1 MARGRRGLY
10 GFLPCGYLSFEAGV
24 RADFLQIIWRGFFAS
39 WATFSLGTM
48 ALAVATFVVRTA
60 RAIAPR
66 TPAPPPAPPFTRRTH
81 LCGAR

>member
-1 MARGRRGLY
+1 MAA
-10 GFLPCGYLSFEAGV
+10 AGAAYV
-24 RADFLQIIWRGFFAS
+24 GVCVAAIIVLKPVCAADYVHIFFRSLFAA

-66 TPAPPPAPPFTRRTH
+66 IPAPPPAPPFTRRTH
-81 LCGAR
+81 MCGAR